1 MKKRKL
7 LSMFLAVTLA
17 LTPVTVHSETSDT
30 FFPIKYISD
39 TGNYTATKLSH
50 PNDDVM
56 QPDGIIEY
64 ENGTND
70 RGENYSWSAV
80 GYGDYM
86 YVGVLYGA
94 ISQTLQIIAAQN
106 NIDYSLF
113 KASIDVL
120 FNGTLFMEDEEN
132 NPDNENR
139 SMLLKLN
146 TKTGEVTVVRPP
158 SGASYRTAIEY
169 KDKLYFA
176 ASCNQPY
183 LLEVDPKDDSTK
195 IVYTSQKPSN
205 PFISVGIRGL
215 TVVNDKLVASMIGDN
230 GTYIVSSDNP
240 SAGESSFNIIATQED
255 LLDYPAYHYNDS
267 IFGGAIWD
275 MVEFNNK
282 LYVTVV
288 TGKSGNKQA
297 FAMFSGEENKETGKW
312 DFNLIVG
319 DENDGAA
326 YPYGLG
332 SDRSGAAN
340 LFVYDNHL
348 YIGGYNDPM
357 IALPSVLTMDF
368 EAIYKDLS
376 SPVCLWRMDKD
387 ENIEMVA
394 GDANELFPTV
404 IGNQSAGFGS
414 NLNQYVWRMAEYDNK
429 LYVGTFDI
437 GSLAYPLMQFTNGD
451 VLHMTPEEIE
461 SQINYIKILLDLI
474 KEKNDTTSHSVND
487 VIDNNIDDIANDV
500 DDAID
505 ATTNVTDDVA
515 DDIDDETIDEIDT
528 NTDTNTKSSDSK
540 ETQYINSL
548 SEEYQD
554 DVENSLTELYDGLS
568 ELESVLDEEA
578 YSKTETYGLSDS
590 LLNIYQNLVNEY
602 LKIRDLLPEDLIEI
616 LDKTLNQDSVDNLF
630 YFLETCKYLS
640 AGERG
645 FDLLVSEDGINFE
658 TITTNGFGDP
668 YNHGCRI
675 FAVTNSGLTLGTA
688 NPFYGTQ
695 VWKITDNQRGT
706 ILNSII
712 KNTDVTYNKNP
723 EVSENKT
730 VSFDVDFNG
739 NTLKTIQ
746 LNYNTLKEGT
756 DYIVTDNEIILSQ
769 ALLNYLEVDT
779 YSLSFTFSAGS
790 RTKAVLN
797 VIDEADS
804 NNNNNNNNNVDNSDT
819 DKDDIIKPT
828 KPTNQNTGSNSSNT
842 NRLPKTGSLVS
853 STIIVFIS
861 LMLLCT
867 GTLFLKKNSKYNA
880 Q

>member
-1 MKKRKL
+1 MKKNKII
-7 LSMFLAVTLA
+7 SMFLAVSLA
-17 LTPVTVHSETSDT
+17 LTPLTPQAETSNT
-30 FFPIKYISD
+30 HFPITYTSES
-39 TGNYTATKLSH
+39 GNYTATKLSH

-64 ENGTND
+64 ENGIND

-80 GYGDYM
+80 GHGDYM

-94 ISQTLQIIAAQN
+94 ISRTLQIMAAQN

-113 KASIDVL
+113 KASVDAL
-120 FNGTLFMEDEEN
+120 FNGTLFMGDEEN
-132 NPDNENR
+132 NPNNENR

-158 SGASYRTAIEY
+158 SDASYRAAIEY
-169 KDKLYFA
+169 KGKLYFA
-176 ASCNQPY
+176 ASASQPY
-183 LLEVDPKDDSTK
+183 LLEVDPTDDSTK

-215 TVVNDKLVASMIGDN
+215 TVVNDNLVASMIGDN
-230 GTYIVSSDNP
+230 GAYIVSSNNP
-240 SAGESSFNIIATQED
+240 SEGESSFKTIATQQD
-255 LLDYPAYHYNDS
+255 LLDYPAYYYNDS

-319 DENDGAA
+319 DEKDGAA

-332 SDRSGAAN
+332 ADRSGAGN

-357 IALPSVLTMDF
+357 IALADVLNMNF
-368 EAIYKDLS
+368 EELYKDLS
-376 SPVCLWRMDKD
+376 SPVCLWRMDTD
-387 ENIEMVA
+387 ENINMVA
-394 GDANELFPTV
+394 GDSNELFPTV
-404 IGNQSAGFGS
+404 LGNQSAGFGS

-451 VLHMTPEEIE
+451 VLHMTPEEIK
-461 SQINYIKILLDLI
+461 SQIHYIKVLLEVL
-474 KEKNDTTSHSVND
+474 KKNDE
-487 VIDNNIDDIANDV
+487 
-500 DDAID
+500 D
-505 ATTNVTDDVA
+505 ATITESTDA
-515 DDIDDETIDEIDT
+515 
-528 NTDTNTKSSDSK
+528 NTKSNYSEEAK
-540 ETQYINSL
+540 YINSL
-548 SEEYQD
+548 SAEDQN

-568 ELESVLDEEA
+568 ELESVLDLEA
-578 YSKTETYGLSDS
+578 YSETETCGLSDS

-602 LKIRDLLPEDLIEI
+602 LKIRDLLPEDLVEI

-658 TITTNGFGDP
+658 TITTNGLGDP

-695 VWKITDNQRGT
+695 VWKITDNQRGS
-706 ILNSII
+706 IIDSII
-712 KNTDVTYNKNP
+712 KNTNVTYNKNP
-723 EVSENKT
+723 EASKNKT
-730 VSFDVDFNG
+730 VAFDVEFNG
-739 NTLKTIQ
+739 NTLKKIK
-746 LNYNTLKEGT
+746 LNYNTLKEGI
-756 DYIVTDNEIILSQ
+756 DYTVTYNQIILSET
-769 ALLNYLEVDT
+769 LLNSLDVDN
-779 YSLSFTFSAGS
+779 YSLEFIFSAGS
-790 RTKAVLN
+790 RAYTTLN
-797 VIDEADS
+797 VVDEADS
-804 NNNNNNNNNVDNSDT
+804 KNEP
-819 DKDDIIKPT
+819 IT
-828 KPTNQNTGSNSSNT
+828 KPTTNPNVPIKPEDTNNSSLNK
-842 NRLPKTGSLVS
+842 LPKTGAIISAGVIVLIGLVALCAGS
-853 STIIVFIS
+853 F
-861 LMLLCT
+861 LLR
-867 GTLFLKKNSKYNA
+867 KKSINN
-880 Q
+880 

>member
-1 MKKRKL
+1 MKKNKII
-7 LSMFLAVTLA
+7 SMFLAVSLA
-17 LTPVTVHSETSDT
+17 LTPLTPQAETSNT
-30 FFPIKYISD
+30 HFPITYTSES
-39 TGNYTATKLSH
+39 GNYTATKLSH
-50 PNDDVM
+50 PNDEVM

-64 ENGTND
+64 ENGIND

-80 GYGDYM
+80 GHGDYM

-94 ISQTLQIIAAQN
+94 ISRTLQIMAAQN

-113 KASIDVL
+113 KASIDAL
-120 FNGTLFMEDEEN
+120 FNGTLFMGDEEN
-132 NPDNENR
+132 NPNNENR

-158 SGASYRTAIEY
+158 SDASYRAAIEY
-169 KDKLYFA
+169 KGKLYFA
-176 ASCNQPY
+176 ASASQPY
-183 LLEVDPKDDSTK
+183 LLEVDPTDDSTK

-215 TVVNDKLVASMIGDN
+215 TVVNDNLVASMIGDN
-230 GTYIVSSDNP
+230 GAYIVSSNNP
-240 SAGESSFNIIATQED
+240 SEGESSFKTIATQQD
-255 LLDYPAYHYNDS
+255 LLDYPAYYYNDS

-319 DENDGAA
+319 DEKDGAA

-332 SDRSGAAN
+332 ADRSGAGN

-357 IALPSVLTMDF
+357 IALADVLNMNF
-368 EAIYKDLS
+368 EELYKDLS
-376 SPVCLWRMDKD
+376 SPVCLWRMDTD
-387 ENIEMVA
+387 ENINMVA
-394 GDANELFPTV
+394 GDSNELFPTV
-404 IGNQSAGFGS
+404 LGNQSAGFGS

-451 VLHMTPEEIE
+451 VLHMTPEEIK
-461 SQINYIKILLDLI
+461 SQIHYIKVLLEVL
-474 KEKNDTTSHSVND
+474 KKNDE
-487 VIDNNIDDIANDV
+487 
-500 DDAID
+500 D
-505 ATTNVTDDVA
+505 ATITESTDA
-515 DDIDDETIDEIDT
+515 
-528 NTDTNTKSSDSK
+528 NTKSNYSEEAK
-540 ETQYINSL
+540 YINSL
-548 SEEYQD
+548 SAEDQN

-568 ELESVLDEEA
+568 ELESVLDLEA
-578 YSKTETYGLSDS
+578 YSETETCGLSDS

-602 LKIRDLLPEDLIEI
+602 LKIRDLLPEDLVEI

-658 TITTNGFGDP
+658 TITTNGLGDP

-695 VWKITDNQRGT
+695 VWKVTDNQRGT
-706 ILNSII
+706 ILDSII

-723 EVSENKT
+723 EASENKN

-756 DYIVTDNEIILSQ
+756 DYTVSDNQIILSET
-769 ALLNYLEVDT
+769 LLNSLEVGT

-790 RTKAVLN
+790 RANAVLH
-797 VIDEADS
+797 VIDEANS
-804 NNNNNNNNNVDNSDT
+804 NNSDDNSGT
-819 DKDDIIKPT
+819 DSDDVIKPT
-828 KPTNQNTGSNSSNT
+828 NPTNPNTDSNGSNT
-842 NRLPKTGSLVS
+842 NKLPQTGALVS
-853 STIIVFIS
+853 STVIVFIG
-861 LMLLCT
+861 LILLCA
-867 GTLFLKKNSKYNA
+867 GTLLLKKKSKYNA

>member
-1 MKKRKL
+1 MKKNKII
-7 LSMFLAVTLA
+7 SMFLAVSLA
-17 LTPVTVHSETSDT
+17 LTPLTPQAETSNT
-30 FFPIKYISD
+30 HFPITYTSES
-39 TGNYTATKLSH
+39 GNYTATKLSH

-64 ENGTND
+64 ENGIND

-80 GYGDYM
+80 GHGDYM

-94 ISQTLQIIAAQN
+94 ISRTLQIMAAQN

-113 KASIDVL
+113 KASIDAL
-120 FNGTLFMEDEEN
+120 FNGTLFMGDEEN
-132 NPDNENR
+132 NPNNENR

-158 SGASYRTAIEY
+158 SDASYRAAIEY
-169 KDKLYFA
+169 KGKLYFA
-176 ASCNQPY
+176 ASASQPY
-183 LLEVDPKDDSTK
+183 LLEVDPTDDSTK
-195 IVYTSQKPSN
+195 IVYTSQTPSN

-215 TVVNDKLVASMIGDN
+215 TVVNDNLVASMIGDN
-230 GTYIVSSDNP
+230 GAYIVSSNNP
-240 SAGESSFNIIATQED
+240 SEGESSFKTIATQQD
-255 LLDYPAYHYNDS
+255 LLDYPAYYYNDS

-319 DENDGAA
+319 DEKDGAA

-332 SDRSGAAN
+332 ADRSGAGN

-357 IALPSVLTMDF
+357 IALADVLNMNF
-368 EAIYKDLS
+368 EELYKDLS
-376 SPVCLWRMDKD
+376 SPVCLWRMDTD
-387 ENIEMVA
+387 ENINMVA
-394 GDANELFPTV
+394 GDSNELFPTV
-404 IGNQSAGFGS
+404 LGNQSAGFGS

-451 VLHMTPEEIE
+451 VLHMTPEEIK
-461 SQINYIKILLDLI
+461 SQIHYIKVLLEVL
-474 KEKNDTTSHSVND
+474 KKNDE
-487 VIDNNIDDIANDV
+487 
-500 DDAID
+500 D
-505 ATTNVTDDVA
+505 ATITESTDA
-515 DDIDDETIDEIDT
+515 
-528 NTDTNTKSSDSK
+528 NTKSNYSEEAK
-540 ETQYINSL
+540 YINSL
-548 SEEYQD
+548 SAEDQN

-568 ELESVLDEEA
+568 ELESVLDLEA
-578 YSKTETYGLSDS
+578 YSETETCGLSDS

-602 LKIRDLLPEDLIEI
+602 LKIRDLLPEDLVEI

-658 TITTNGFGDP
+658 TITTNGLGDP

-695 VWKITDNQRGT
+695 VWKVTDNQRGT
-706 ILNSII
+706 ILDSII

-723 EVSENKT
+723 EASENKN

-756 DYIVTDNEIILSQ
+756 DYTVSDNQIILSET
-769 ALLNYLEVDT
+769 LLNSLEVGT

-790 RTKAVLN
+790 RANAVLH
-797 VIDEADS
+797 VIDEANS
-804 NNNNNNNNNVDNSDT
+804 NNNNNNNNNDNNNNNNNNGDNSGTNNDN
-819 DKDDIIKPT
+819 IIRPT
-828 KPTNQNTGSNSSNT
+828 KPNNQNNSSNSSNT
-842 NRLPKTGSLVS
+842 NKLPQTGALVS
-853 STIIVFIS
+853 SGIIVFIG
-861 LMLLCT
+861 LILLCA
-867 GTLFLKKNSKYNA
+867 GTLLLKKKSKYNA

>member
-1 MKKRKL
+1 
-7 LSMFLAVTLA
+7 MFLAVTLV

-30 FFPIKYISD
+30 LFPIKYTSD

-56 QPDGIIEY
+56 QPDGIVDY
-64 ENGTND
+64 ENGVAD
-70 RGENYSWSAV
+70 RGQNYSWSAV

-94 ISQTLQIIAAQN
+94 MLQTIQIMAAQN
-106 NIDYSLF
+106 NIDYSIF
-113 KASIDVL
+113 KAGIDVL
-120 FNGTLFMEDEEN
+120 YNGTLFMGDEIN
-132 NPDNENR
+132 NPDNEDR
-139 SMLLKLN
+139 SLILKLN
-146 TKTGEVTVVRPP
+146 TKTGEVSVIVPP
-158 SGASYRTAIEY
+158 NNASYRSAIEY

-176 ASCNQPY
+176 ASSNQPY
-183 LLEVDPKDDSTK
+183 LLEIDPTTDETK
-195 IVYTSQKPSN
+195 IVY
-205 PFISVGIRGL
+205 
-215 TVVNDKLVASMIGDN
+215 
-230 GTYIVSSDNP
+230 
-240 SAGESSFNIIATQED
+240 
-255 LLDYPAYHYNDS
+255 
-267 IFGGAIWD
+267 GGAIWD

-297 FAMFSGEENKETGKW
+297 FAMFCGEENKETGKW
-312 DFNLIVG
+312 SFNLVIG
-319 DENDGAA
+319 DENDGAK

-332 SDRSGAAN
+332 ADRSGAAN

-357 IALPSVLTMDF
+357 IALPSVLNMNF
-368 EAIYKDLS
+368 EPIYKDLA
-376 SPVCLWRMDKD
+376 SPVCLWRMD
-387 ENIEMVA
+387 ENESIEMIA
-394 GDANELFPTV
+394 GEPNDLFPTV
-404 IGNQSAGFGS
+404 LGNQSAGFGS

-451 VLHMTPEEIE
+451 VLHMTQEEIE
-461 SQINYIKILLDLI
+461 SQINYIKILLNLI
-474 KEKNDTTSHSVND
+474 KEKNDNIPDSVND
-487 VIDNNIDDIANDV
+487 VIDNNTDDIIDDV

-505 ATTNVTDDVA
+505 ITDDIA
-515 DDIDDETIDEIDT
+515 DETIDEVDNDT
-528 NTDTNTKSSDSK
+528 TITESTDINTKSSDS
-540 ETQYINSL
+540 EEAQYINSL
-548 SEEYQD
+548 SDESQNA
-554 DVENSLTELYDGLS
+554 VENSLTELYDGLS
-568 ELESVLDEEA
+568 ELETVLDEEA
-578 YSKTETYGLSDS
+578 YSEIETYGLSDS
-590 LLNIYQNLVNEY
+590 LLNIYQNLVDEY
-602 LKIRDLLPEDLIEI
+602 LKIRDLLPEDLVEI

-706 ILNSII
+706 ILDSII

-723 EVSENKT
+723 EASENKT

-746 LNYNTLKEGT
+746 LDYNTLKEGT
-756 DYIVTDNEIILSQ
+756 DYTVTDNQIILSET
-769 ALLNYLEVDT
+769 LLNSLEVGA

-790 RTKAVLN
+790 RANAILN

-804 NNNNNNNNNVDNSDT
+804 NNSDDNSGT
-819 DKDDIIKPT
+819 DSGDVIKPT
-828 KPTNQNTGSNSSNT
+828 TPTNPNTNPNGSNT
-842 NRLPKTGSLVS
+842 NKLPQTGALVS
-853 STIIVFIS
+853 STVIVFIG
-861 LMLLCT
+861 LILLCA
-867 GTLFLKKNSKYNA
+867 GALLLKKKSKYNA
-880 Q
+880 

>member
-1 MKKRKL
+1 MKKNKII
-7 LSMFLAVTLA
+7 SMFLAVSLA
-17 LTPVTVHSETSDT
+17 LTPLTPQAETSNT
-30 FFPIKYISD
+30 HFPITYTSES
-39 TGNYTATKLSH
+39 GNYTATKLSH

-64 ENGTND
+64 ENGIND

-80 GYGDYM
+80 GHGDYM

-94 ISQTLQIIAAQN
+94 ISRTLQIMAAQN

-113 KASIDVL
+113 KASVDAL
-120 FNGTLFMEDEEN
+120 FNGTLFMDDEEN
-132 NPDNENR
+132 NPNNENR

-158 SGASYRTAIEY
+158 SDASYRAAIEY
-169 KDKLYFA
+169 KGKLYFA
-176 ASCNQPY
+176 ASASQPY
-183 LLEVDPKDDSTK
+183 LLEVDPTDDSTK

-215 TVVNDKLVASMIGDN
+215 TVVNDNLVASMIGDN
-230 GTYIVSSDNP
+230 GAYIVSSNNP
-240 SAGESSFNIIATQED
+240 SEGESSFKTIATQQD
-255 LLDYPAYHYNDS
+255 LLDYPAYYYNDS

-319 DENDGAA
+319 DEKDGAA

-332 SDRSGAAN
+332 ADRSGAGN

-357 IALPSVLTMDF
+357 IALADVLNMNF
-368 EAIYKDLS
+368 EELYKDLS
-376 SPVCLWRMDKD
+376 SPVCLWRMDTD
-387 ENIEMVA
+387 ENINMVA
-394 GDANELFPTV
+394 GDSNELFPTV
-404 IGNQSAGFGS
+404 LGNQSAGFGS

-451 VLHMTPEEIE
+451 VLHMTPEEIK
-461 SQINYIKILLDLI
+461 SQIHYIKVLLEVL
-474 KEKNDTTSHSVND
+474 KKNDE
-487 VIDNNIDDIANDV
+487 
-500 DDAID
+500 D
-505 ATTNVTDDVA
+505 ATITESTDA
-515 DDIDDETIDEIDT
+515 
-528 NTDTNTKSSDSK
+528 NTKSNYSEEAK
-540 ETQYINSL
+540 YINSL
-548 SEEYQD
+548 SAEDQN

-568 ELESVLDEEA
+568 ELESVLDLEA
-578 YSKTETYGLSDS
+578 YSETETCGLSDS

-602 LKIRDLLPEDLIEI
+602 LKIRDLLPEDLVEI

-658 TITTNGFGDP
+658 TITTNGLGDP

-695 VWKITDNQRGT
+695 VWKVTDNQRGT
-706 ILNSII
+706 ILDSII

-723 EVSENKT
+723 EASENKN

-756 DYIVTDNEIILSQ
+756 DYTVSDNQIILSET
-769 ALLNYLEVDT
+769 LLNSLEVGT

-790 RTKAVLN
+790 RANAVLH
-797 VIDEADS
+797 VIDEANS
-804 NNNNNNNNNVDNSDT
+804 NNNNNNNNNGDNSGTNNDN
-819 DKDDIIKPT
+819 IIRPT
-828 KPTNQNTGSNSSNT
+828 KPNNQNNSSNSSNT
-842 NRLPKTGSLVS
+842 NKLPQTGALVS
-853 STIIVFIS
+853 STVIVFIG
-861 LMLLCT
+861 LILLCA
-867 GTLFLKKNSKYNA
+867 GTLLLKKKSKYNA

>member
-1 MKKRKL
+1 
-7 LSMFLAVTLA
+7 MFLAVTLV

-30 FFPIKYISD
+30 LFPIKYTSD

-56 QPDGIIEY
+56 QPDGIVDY
-64 ENGTND
+64 ENGVAD
-70 RGENYSWSAV
+70 RGQNYSWSAV

-94 ISQTLQIIAAQN
+94 MLQTIQIMAAQN
-106 NIDYSLF
+106 NIDYSIF
-113 KASIDVL
+113 KAGIDVL
-120 FNGTLFMEDEEN
+120 YNGTLFMGDEIN
-132 NPDNENR
+132 NPDNEDR
-139 SMLLKLN
+139 SLILKLN
-146 TKTGEVTVVRPP
+146 TKTGEVSVIVPP
-158 SGASYRTAIEY
+158 NNASYRSAIEY

-176 ASCNQPY
+176 ASSNQPY
-183 LLEVDPKDDSTK
+183 LLEIDPTTDETK
-195 IVYTSQKPSN
+195 IVYRSQKPSD

-215 TVVNDKLVASMIGDN
+215 TIVNDKLVASMIGD
-230 GTYIVSSDNP
+230 GGAYIVSSSNP
-240 SAGESSFNIIATQED
+240 SSGEDSFDIIATQED

-297 FAMFSGEENKETGKW
+297 FAMFCGEENKETGKW
-312 DFNLIVG
+312 SFNLVIG
-319 DENDGAA
+319 DENDGAK

-332 SDRSGAAN
+332 ADRSGAAN

-357 IALPSVLTMDF
+357 IALPSVLNMNF
-368 EAIYKDLS
+368 EPIYKDLA
-376 SPVCLWRMDKD
+376 SPVCLWRMD
-387 ENIEMVA
+387 ENESIEMIA
-394 GDANELFPTV
+394 GEPNDLFPTV
-404 IGNQSAGFGS
+404 LGNQSAGFGS

-451 VLHMTPEEIE
+451 VLHMTQEEIE
-461 SQINYIKILLDLI
+461 SQINYIKILLNLI
-474 KEKNDTTSHSVND
+474 KEKNDNIPDSVND
-487 VIDNNIDDIANDV
+487 VIDNNTDDIIDDV

-505 ATTNVTDDVA
+505 ITDDIA
-515 DDIDDETIDEIDT
+515 DETIDEVDNDT
-528 NTDTNTKSSDSK
+528 TITESTDINTKSSDS
-540 ETQYINSL
+540 EEAQYINSL
-548 SEEYQD
+548 SDESQNA
-554 DVENSLTELYDGLS
+554 VENSLTELYDGLS
-568 ELESVLDEEA
+568 ELETVLDEEA
-578 YSKTETYGLSDS
+578 YSEIETYGLSDS
-590 LLNIYQNLVNEY
+590 LLNIYQNLVDEY
-602 LKIRDLLPEDLIEI
+602 LKIRDLLPEDLVEI

-706 ILNSII
+706 ILDSII
-712 KNTDVTYNKNP
+712 KNTDVTYNNNP
-723 EVSENKT
+723 EASENKT

-746 LNYNTLKEGT
+746 LDYNTLKEGT
-756 DYIVTDNEIILSQ
+756 DYTVSDNQIILSET
-769 ALLNYLEVDT
+769 LLNSLEVGA

-790 RTKAVLN
+790 RANAILN

-804 NNNNNNNNNVDNSDT
+804 NNSDDNSGT
-819 DKDDIIKPT
+819 DSGDVIKPT
-828 KPTNQNTGSNSSNT
+828 TPTNPNTNPNGSNT
-842 NRLPKTGSLVS
+842 NKLPQTGALVS
-853 STIIVFIS
+853 STVIVFIG
-861 LMLLCT
+861 LILLCA
-867 GTLFLKKNSKYNA
+867 GALLLKKKSKYNA
-880 Q
+880 

>member
-1 MKKRKL
+1 MKKNKII
-7 LSMFLAVTLA
+7 SMFLAVSLA
-17 LTPVTVHSETSDT
+17 LTPLTPQAETSNT
-30 FFPIKYISD
+30 HFPITYTSES
-39 TGNYTATKLSH
+39 GNYTATKLSH

-64 ENGTND
+64 ENGIND

-80 GYGDYM
+80 GHGDYM

-94 ISQTLQIIAAQN
+94 ISRTLQIMAAQN

-113 KASIDVL
+113 KASIDAL
-120 FNGTLFMEDEEN
+120 FNGTLFMGDEEN
-132 NPDNENR
+132 NPNNENR

-158 SGASYRTAIEY
+158 SDASYRAAIEY
-169 KDKLYFA
+169 KGKLYFA
-176 ASCNQPY
+176 ASASQPY
-183 LLEVDPKDDSTK
+183 LLEVDPTDDSTK

-215 TVVNDKLVASMIGDN
+215 TVVNDNLVASMIGDN
-230 GTYIVSSDNP
+230 GAYIVSSNNP
-240 SAGESSFNIIATQED
+240 SEGESSFKTIATQQD
-255 LLDYPAYHYNDS
+255 LLDYPAYYYNDS

-319 DENDGAA
+319 DEKDGAA

-332 SDRSGAAN
+332 ADRSGAGN

-357 IALPSVLTMDF
+357 IALADVLNMNF
-368 EAIYKDLS
+368 EELYKDLS
-376 SPVCLWRMDKD
+376 SPVCLWRMDTD
-387 ENIEMVA
+387 ENINMVA
-394 GDANELFPTV
+394 GDSNELFPTV
-404 IGNQSAGFGS
+404 LGNQSAGFGS

-451 VLHMTPEEIE
+451 VLHMTPEEIK
-461 SQINYIKILLDLI
+461 SQIHYIKVLLEVL
-474 KEKNDTTSHSVND
+474 KKNDE
-487 VIDNNIDDIANDV
+487 
-500 DDAID
+500 D
-505 ATTNVTDDVA
+505 ATITESTDA
-515 DDIDDETIDEIDT
+515 
-528 NTDTNTKSSDSK
+528 NTKSNYSEEAK
-540 ETQYINSL
+540 YINSL
-548 SEEYQD
+548 SAEDQN

-568 ELESVLDEEA
+568 ELESVLDLEA
-578 YSKTETYGLSDS
+578 YSETETCGLSDS

-602 LKIRDLLPEDLIEI
+602 LKIRDLLPDDLVEI

-640 AGERG
+640 VGERG

-695 VWKITDNQRGT
+695 VWKITDNQRDT
-706 ILNSII
+706 ILDSII

-723 EVSENKT
+723 EASENKT

-739 NTLKTIQ
+739 NTLKSIQ

-756 DYIVTDNEIILSQ
+756 DYTVTDNQIILSET
-769 ALLNYLEVDT
+769 LLNSLDVGT

-790 RTKAVLN
+790 RANAVLH
-797 VIDEADS
+797 VIDEANS
-804 NNNNNNNNNVDNSDT
+804 NNNNNNNNNNNGDNSGTNNDN
-819 DKDDIIKPT
+819 IIRPT
-828 KPTNQNTGSNSSNT
+828 KPNNQNNSSNSSNT
-842 NRLPKTGSLVS
+842 NKLPQTGALVS
-853 STIIVFIS
+853 SGIIVFIG
-861 LMLLCT
+861 LILLCA
-867 GTLFLKKNSKYNA
+867 GTLLLKKKSKYNA
-880 Q
+880 

>member
-1 MKKRKL
+1 MKKNKII
-7 LSMFLAVTLA
+7 SMFLAVSLA
-17 LTPVTVHSETSDT
+17 LTPLTPQAETSNT
-30 FFPIKYISD
+30 HFPITYTSES
-39 TGNYTATKLSH
+39 GNYTATKLSH

-64 ENGTND
+64 ENGIND

-80 GYGDYM
+80 GHGDYM

-94 ISQTLQIIAAQN
+94 ISRTLQIMAAQN

-113 KASIDVL
+113 KASIDAL
-120 FNGTLFMEDEEN
+120 FNGTLFMGDEEN
-132 NPDNENR
+132 NPNNENR

-158 SGASYRTAIEY
+158 SDASYRAAIEY
-169 KDKLYFA
+169 KGKLYFA
-176 ASCNQPY
+176 ASASQPY
-183 LLEVDPKDDSTK
+183 LLEVDPTDDSTK

-215 TVVNDKLVASMIGDN
+215 TVVNDNLVASMIGDN
-230 GTYIVSSDNP
+230 GAYIVSSNNP
-240 SAGESSFNIIATQED
+240 SEGESSFKTIATQQD
-255 LLDYPAYHYNDS
+255 LLDYPAYYYNDS

-319 DENDGAA
+319 DEKDGAA

-332 SDRSGAAN
+332 ADRSGAGN

-357 IALPSVLTMDF
+357 IALADVLNMNF
-368 EAIYKDLS
+368 EELYKDLS
-376 SPVCLWRMDKD
+376 SPVCLWRMDTD
-387 ENIEMVA
+387 ENINMVA
-394 GDANELFPTV
+394 GDSNELFPTV
-404 IGNQSAGFGS
+404 LGNQSAGFGS

-451 VLHMTPEEIE
+451 VLHMTPEEIK
-461 SQINYIKILLDLI
+461 SQIHYIKVLLEVL
-474 KEKNDTTSHSVND
+474 KKNDE
-487 VIDNNIDDIANDV
+487 
-500 DDAID
+500 D
-505 ATTNVTDDVA
+505 ATITESTDA
-515 DDIDDETIDEIDT
+515 
-528 NTDTNTKSSDSK
+528 NTKSNYSEEAK
-540 ETQYINSL
+540 YINSL
-548 SEEYQD
+548 SAEDQN

-568 ELESVLDEEA
+568 ELESVLDLEA
-578 YSKTETYGLSDS
+578 YSETETCGLSDS

-602 LKIRDLLPEDLIEI
+602 LKIRDLLPEDLVEI

-658 TITTNGFGDP
+658 TITTNGLGDP

-695 VWKITDNQRGT
+695 VWKVTDNQRGT
-706 ILNSII
+706 ILDSII

-723 EVSENKT
+723 EASENKN

-756 DYIVTDNEIILSQ
+756 DYTVSDNQIILSET
-769 ALLNYLEVDT
+769 LLNSLEVGT

-790 RTKAVLN
+790 RANAILN

-804 NNNNNNNNNVDNSDT
+804 NNSDDNSGT
-819 DKDDIIKPT
+819 DSGDVIKPT
-828 KPTNQNTGSNSSNT
+828 NPTNPNTDSNGSNT
-842 NRLPKTGSLVS
+842 NKLPQTGALVS
-853 STIIVFIS
+853 STVIVFIG
-861 LMLLCT
+861 LILLCA
-867 GTLFLKKNSKYNA
+867 GTLLLKKKSKYNA

>member
-1 MKKRKL
+1 MKKNKII
-7 LSMFLAVTLA
+7 SMFLAVSLA
-17 LTPVTVHSETSDT
+17 LTPLTPQAETSNT
-30 FFPIKYISD
+30 HFPITYTSES
-39 TGNYTATKLSH
+39 GNYTATKLSH

-64 ENGTND
+64 ENGIND

-80 GYGDYM
+80 GHGDYM

-94 ISQTLQIIAAQN
+94 ISRTLQIMAAQN

-113 KASIDVL
+113 KASIDAL
-120 FNGTLFMEDEEN
+120 FNGTLFMGDEEN
-132 NPDNENR
+132 NPNNENR

-158 SGASYRTAIEY
+158 SDASYRAAIEY
-169 KDKLYFA
+169 KGKLYFA
-176 ASCNQPY
+176 ASASQPY
-183 LLEVDPKDDSTK
+183 LLEVDPTDDSTK

-215 TVVNDKLVASMIGDN
+215 TVVNDNLVASMIGDN
-230 GTYIVSSDNP
+230 GAYIVSSNNP
-240 SAGESSFNIIATQED
+240 SEGESSFKTIATQQD
-255 LLDYPAYHYNDS
+255 LLDYPAYYYNDS

-319 DENDGAA
+319 DEKDGAA

-332 SDRSGAAN
+332 ADRSGAGN

-357 IALPSVLTMDF
+357 IALADVLNMNF
-368 EAIYKDLS
+368 EELYKDLS
-376 SPVCLWRMDKD
+376 SPVCLWRMDTD
-387 ENIEMVA
+387 ENINMVA
-394 GDANELFPTV
+394 GDSNELFPTV
-404 IGNQSAGFGS
+404 LGNQSAGFGS

-451 VLHMTPEEIE
+451 VLHMTPEEIK
-461 SQINYIKILLDLI
+461 SQIHYIKVLLEVL
-474 KEKNDTTSHSVND
+474 KKNDE
-487 VIDNNIDDIANDV
+487 
-500 DDAID
+500 D
-505 ATTNVTDDVA
+505 ATITESTDA
-515 DDIDDETIDEIDT
+515 
-528 NTDTNTKSSDSK
+528 NTKSNYSEEAK
-540 ETQYINSL
+540 YINSL
-548 SEEYQD
+548 SAEDQN

-568 ELESVLDEEA
+568 ELESVLDLEA
-578 YSKTETYGLSDS
+578 YSETETCGLSDS

-602 LKIRDLLPEDLIEI
+602 LKIRDLLPEDLVEI

-658 TITTNGFGDP
+658 TITTNGLGDP

-695 VWKITDNQRGT
+695 VWKVTDNQRGT
-706 ILNSII
+706 ILDSII

-723 EVSENKT
+723 EASENKN

-756 DYIVTDNEIILSQ
+756 DYTVSDNQIILSET
-769 ALLNYLEVDT
+769 LLNSLEVGT

-790 RTKAVLN
+790 RANAVLH
-797 VIDEADS
+797 VIDEANS
-804 NNNNNNNNNVDNSDT
+804 NNNNNNNNGDNSGTNNDN
-819 DKDDIIKPT
+819 IIRPT
-828 KPTNQNTGSNSSNT
+828 KPNNQNNSSNSSNT
-842 NRLPKTGSLVS
+842 NKLPQTGALVS
-853 STIIVFIS
+853 STVIVFIG
-861 LMLLCT
+861 LIFLCA
-867 GTLFLKKNSKYNA
+867 GTLLLKKKSKYNA

>member
-1 MKKRKL
+1 MKKNKII
-7 LSMFLAVTLA
+7 SMFLAVSLA
-17 LTPVTVHSETSDT
+17 LTPLTPQAETSNT
-30 FFPIKYISD
+30 HFPITYTSES
-39 TGNYTATKLSH
+39 GNYTATKLSH

-64 ENGTND
+64 ENGIND

-80 GYGDYM
+80 GHGDYM

-94 ISQTLQIIAAQN
+94 ISRTLQIMAAQN

-113 KASIDVL
+113 KASIDAL
-120 FNGTLFMEDEEN
+120 FNGTLFMGDEEN
-132 NPDNENR
+132 NPNNENR

-158 SGASYRTAIEY
+158 SDASYRAAIEY
-169 KDKLYFA
+169 KGKLYFA
-176 ASCNQPY
+176 ASASQPY
-183 LLEVDPKDDSTK
+183 LLEVDPTDDSTK

-215 TVVNDKLVASMIGDN
+215 TVVNDNLVASMIGDN
-230 GTYIVSSDNP
+230 GAYIVSSNNP
-240 SAGESSFNIIATQED
+240 SEGESSFKTIATQQD
-255 LLDYPAYHYNDS
+255 LLDYPAYYYNDS

-319 DENDGAA
+319 DEKDGAA

-332 SDRSGAAN
+332 ADRSGAGN

-357 IALPSVLTMDF
+357 IALADVLNMNF
-368 EAIYKDLS
+368 EELYKDLS
-376 SPVCLWRMDKD
+376 SPVCLWRMDTD
-387 ENIEMVA
+387 ENINMVA
-394 GDANELFPTV
+394 GDSNELFPTV
-404 IGNQSAGFGS
+404 LGNQSAGFGS

-451 VLHMTPEEIE
+451 VLHMTPEEIK
-461 SQINYIKILLDLI
+461 SQIHYIKVLLEVL
-474 KEKNDTTSHSVND
+474 KKNDE
-487 VIDNNIDDIANDV
+487 
-500 DDAID
+500 D
-505 ATTNVTDDVA
+505 ATITESTDA
-515 DDIDDETIDEIDT
+515 
-528 NTDTNTKSSDSK
+528 NTKSNYSEEAK
-540 ETQYINSL
+540 YINSL
-548 SEEYQD
+548 SAEDQN

-568 ELESVLDEEA
+568 ELESVLDLEA
-578 YSKTETYGLSDS
+578 YSETETCGLSDS

-602 LKIRDLLPEDLIEI
+602 LKIRDLLPEDLVEI

-658 TITTNGFGDP
+658 TITTNGLGDP

-695 VWKITDNQRGT
+695 VWKVTDNQRGT
-706 ILNSII
+706 ILDSII

-723 EVSENKT
+723 EASENKN

-756 DYIVTDNEIILSQ
+756 DYTVSDNQIILSET
-769 ALLNYLEVDT
+769 LLNSLEVGT

-790 RTKAVLN
+790 RANAVLH
-797 VIDEADS
+797 VIDEANS
-804 NNNNNNNNNVDNSDT
+804 NNNNNNGDNSGTNNDN
-819 DKDDIIKPT
+819 IIRPT
-828 KPTNQNTGSNSSNT
+828 KPNNQNNSSNSSNT
-842 NRLPKTGSLVS
+842 NKLPQTGALVS
-853 STIIVFIS
+853 SGIIVFIG
-861 LMLLCT
+861 LILLCA
-867 GTLFLKKNSKYNA
+867 GTLLLKKKSKYNA
-880 Q
+880 

>member
-1 MKKRKL
+1 
-7 LSMFLAVTLA
+7 MFLAVTLV

-30 FFPIKYISD
+30 LFPIKYTSD

-56 QPDGIIEY
+56 QPDGIVDY
-64 ENGTND
+64 ENGVAD
-70 RGENYSWSAV
+70 RGQNYSWSAV

-94 ISQTLQIIAAQN
+94 MLQTIQIMAAQN
-106 NIDYSLF
+106 NIDYSIF
-113 KASIDVL
+113 KAGIDVL
-120 FNGTLFMEDEEN
+120 YNGTLFMGDEIN
-132 NPDNENR
+132 NPDNEDR
-139 SMLLKLN
+139 SLILKLN
-146 TKTGEVTVVRPP
+146 TKTGEVSVIVPP
-158 SGASYRTAIEY
+158 NNASYRSAIEY

-176 ASCNQPY
+176 ASSNQPY
-183 LLEVDPKDDSTK
+183 LLEIDPTTDETK
-195 IVYTSQKPSN
+195 IVY
-205 PFISVGIRGL
+205 
-215 TVVNDKLVASMIGDN
+215 
-230 GTYIVSSDNP
+230 
-240 SAGESSFNIIATQED
+240 
-255 LLDYPAYHYNDS
+255 
-267 IFGGAIWD
+267 GGAIWD

-297 FAMFSGEENKETGKW
+297 FAMFCGEENKETGKW
-312 DFNLIVG
+312 SFNLVIG
-319 DENDGAA
+319 DENDGAK

-332 SDRSGAAN
+332 ADRSGAAN

-357 IALPSVLTMDF
+357 IALPSVLNMNF
-368 EAIYKDLS
+368 EPIYKDLA
-376 SPVCLWRMDKD
+376 SPVCLWRMD
-387 ENIEMVA
+387 ENESIEMIA
-394 GDANELFPTV
+394 GEPNDLFPTV
-404 IGNQSAGFGS
+404 LGNQSAGFGS

-451 VLHMTPEEIE
+451 VLHMTQEEIE
-461 SQINYIKILLDLI
+461 SQINYIKILLNLI
-474 KEKNDTTSHSVND
+474 KEKNDNIPDSVND
-487 VIDNNIDDIANDV
+487 VIDNNTDDIIDDV

-505 ATTNVTDDVA
+505 ITDDIA
-515 DDIDDETIDEIDT
+515 DETIDEVDNDT
-528 NTDTNTKSSDSK
+528 TITESTDINTKSSDS
-540 ETQYINSL
+540 EEAQYINSL
-548 SEEYQD
+548 SDESQNA
-554 DVENSLTELYDGLS
+554 VENSLTELYDGLS
-568 ELESVLDEEA
+568 ELETVLDEEA
-578 YSKTETYGLSDS
+578 YSEIETYGLSDS

-602 LKIRDLLPEDLIEI
+602 LKIRDLLPEDLVEI

-706 ILNSII
+706 ILDSII

-723 EVSENKT
+723 EASENKT

-746 LNYNTLKEGT
+746 LDYNTLKEGT
-756 DYIVTDNEIILSQ
+756 DYTVTDNQIILSET
-769 ALLNYLEVDT
+769 LLNSLEVGA

-790 RTKAVLN
+790 RANAILN

-804 NNNNNNNNNVDNSDT
+804 NNSDDNSGT
-819 DKDDIIKPT
+819 DSGDVIKPT
-828 KPTNQNTGSNSSNT
+828 TPTNPNTNPNGSNT
-842 NRLPKTGSLVS
+842 NKLPQTGALVS
-853 STIIVFIS
+853 STVIVFIG
-861 LMLLCT
+861 LILLCA
-867 GTLFLKKNSKYNA
+867 GALLLKKKSKYNA
-880 Q
+880 

>member
-1 MKKRKL
+1 MKKNKII
-7 LSMFLAVTLA
+7 SMFLAVSLA
-17 LTPVTVHSETSDT
+17 LTPLTPQAETSNT
-30 FFPIKYISD
+30 HFPITYTSES
-39 TGNYTATKLSH
+39 GNYTATKLSH

-64 ENGTND
+64 ENGIND

-80 GYGDYM
+80 GHGDYM

-94 ISQTLQIIAAQN
+94 ISRTLQIMAAQN

-113 KASIDVL
+113 KASVDAL
-120 FNGTLFMEDEEN
+120 FNGTLFMGDEEN
-132 NPDNENR
+132 NPNNENR

-158 SGASYRTAIEY
+158 NDASYRAAIEY
-169 KDKLYFA
+169 KGKLYFA
-176 ASCNQPY
+176 ASASQPY
-183 LLEVDPKDDSTK
+183 LLEIDPTDDSTK

-215 TVVNDKLVASMIGDN
+215 TVVNDNLVASMIGDN
-230 GTYIVSSDNP
+230 GAYIVSSNNP
-240 SAGESSFNIIATQED
+240 SQGESSFKTIATQED
-255 LLDYPAYHYNDS
+255 LLDYPAYYYNDN

-319 DENDGAA
+319 DEKDGAA

-332 SDRSGAAN
+332 ADRSGAGN

-357 IALPSVLTMDF
+357 IALADVLNMNF
-368 EAIYKDLS
+368 EELYKDLS
-376 SPVCLWRMDKD
+376 SPVCLWRMDTD
-387 ENIEMVA
+387 ENINMVA
-394 GDANELFPTV
+394 GDSNELFPTV
-404 IGNQSAGFGS
+404 LGNQSAGFGS

-451 VLHMTPEEIE
+451 VLHMTPEEIK
-461 SQINYIKILLDLI
+461 SQIHYIKVLLEVL
-474 KEKNDTTSHSVND
+474 KKNDE
-487 VIDNNIDDIANDV
+487 
-500 DDAID
+500 D
-505 ATTNVTDDVA
+505 ATITESTDA
-515 DDIDDETIDEIDT
+515 
-528 NTDTNTKSSDSK
+528 NTKSNYSEEAK
-540 ETQYINSL
+540 YINSL
-548 SEEYQD
+548 SAEDQN

-568 ELESVLDEEA
+568 ELESVLDLEA
-578 YSKTETYGLSDS
+578 YSETETCGLSDS

-602 LKIRDLLPEDLIEI
+602 LKIRDLLPEDLVEI

-658 TITTNGFGDP
+658 TITTNGLGDP

-695 VWKITDNQRGT
+695 VWKVTDNQRGT
-706 ILNSII
+706 ILDSII

-723 EVSENKT
+723 EASENKN

-756 DYIVTDNEIILSQ
+756 DYTVSDNQIILSET
-769 ALLNYLEVDT
+769 LLNSLEVGT

-790 RTKAVLN
+790 RANAVLH
-797 VIDEADS
+797 VIDEANS
-804 NNNNNNNNNVDNSDT
+804 NNSDDNSST
-819 DKDDIIKPT
+819 DSDDVIKPT
-828 KPTNQNTGSNSSNT
+828 NPTNPNTDSNGSNT
-842 NRLPKTGSLVS
+842 NKLPQTGALVS
-853 STIIVFIS
+853 STVIVFIG
-861 LMLLCT
+861 LILLCA
-867 GTLFLKKNSKYNA
+867 GTLLLKKKSKYNA

>member
-1 MKKRKL
+1 MKKNKII
-7 LSMFLAVTLA
+7 SMFLAVSLA
-17 LTPVTVHSETSDT
+17 LTPLTPQAETSNT
-30 FFPIKYISD
+30 HFPITYTSES
-39 TGNYTATKLSH
+39 GNYTATKLSH
-50 PNDDVM
+50 PNDDVI

-64 ENGTND
+64 ENGIND

-80 GYGDYM
+80 GHGDYM

-94 ISQTLQIIAAQN
+94 ISRTLQIMAAQN

-113 KASIDVL
+113 KASIDAL
-120 FNGTLFMEDEEN
+120 FNGTLFMGDEEN
-132 NPDNENR
+132 NPNNENR

-158 SGASYRTAIEY
+158 NDASYRAAIEY
-169 KDKLYFA
+169 KGKLYFA
-176 ASCNQPY
+176 ASASQPY
-183 LLEVDPKDDSTK
+183 LLEIDPTDDSTK

-215 TVVNDKLVASMIGDN
+215 TVVNDNLVASMIGDN
-230 GTYIVSSDNP
+230 GAYIVSSNNP
-240 SAGESSFNIIATQED
+240 SQGESSFKTIATQED
-255 LLDYPAYHYNDS
+255 LLDYPAYYYNDN

-319 DENDGAA
+319 DEKDGAA

-332 SDRSGAAN
+332 ADRSGAGN

-357 IALPSVLTMDF
+357 IALADVLNMNF
-368 EAIYKDLS
+368 EELYKDLS
-376 SPVCLWRMDKD
+376 SPVCLWRMDTD
-387 ENIEMVA
+387 ENINMVA
-394 GDANELFPTV
+394 GDSNELFPTV
-404 IGNQSAGFGS
+404 LGNQSAGFGS

-451 VLHMTPEEIE
+451 VLHMTPEEIK
-461 SQINYIKILLDLI
+461 SQIHYIKVLLEVL
-474 KEKNDTTSHSVND
+474 KKNDE
-487 VIDNNIDDIANDV
+487 
-500 DDAID
+500 D
-505 ATTNVTDDVA
+505 ATITESTDA
-515 DDIDDETIDEIDT
+515 
-528 NTDTNTKSSDSK
+528 NTKSNYSEEAK
-540 ETQYINSL
+540 YINSL
-548 SEEYQD
+548 SAEDQN

-568 ELESVLDEEA
+568 ELESVLDLEA
-578 YSKTETYGLSDS
+578 YSETETCGLSDS

-602 LKIRDLLPEDLIEI
+602 LKIRDLLPEDLVEI

-658 TITTNGFGDP
+658 TITTNGLGDP

-695 VWKITDNQRGT
+695 VWKITDNQRGS
-706 ILNSII
+706 ILDSII
-712 KNTDVTYNKNP
+712 KNTNVTYNKNP
-723 EVSENKT
+723 EASKNKT
-730 VSFDVDFNG
+730 VAFDVEFNG
-739 NTLKTIQ
+739 NTLKKIK
-746 LNYNTLKEGT
+746 LNYNTLKEGI
-756 DYIVTDNEIILSQ
+756 DYTVTDNQIILSET
-769 ALLNYLEVDT
+769 LLNSLDVDN
-779 YSLSFTFSAGS
+779 YSLEFIFSAGS
-790 RTKAVLN
+790 RAYTTLN
-797 VIDEADS
+797 VVDEADS
-804 NNNNNNNNNVDNSDT
+804 KNEP
-819 DKDDIIKPT
+819 IT
-828 KPTNQNTGSNSSNT
+828 KPTTNPNVPIKPEDTNNSSLNK
-842 NRLPKTGSLVS
+842 LPKTGAIISAGVIVLIGLVALCAGS
-853 STIIVFIS
+853 F
-861 LMLLCT
+861 LLR
-867 GTLFLKKNSKYNA
+867 KKSINN
-880 Q
+880 

>member
-1 MKKRKL
+1 MKKNKII
-7 LSMFLAVTLA
+7 SMFLAVSLA
-17 LTPVTVHSETSDT
+17 LTPLTPQAETSNT
-30 FFPIKYISD
+30 HFPITYTSES
-39 TGNYTATKLSH
+39 GNYTATKLSH

-64 ENGTND
+64 ENGIND

-80 GYGDYM
+80 GHGDYM

-94 ISQTLQIIAAQN
+94 ISRTLQIMAAQN

-113 KASIDVL
+113 KASIDAL
-120 FNGTLFMEDEEN
+120 FNGTLFMGDEEN
-132 NPDNENR
+132 NPNNENR

-158 SGASYRTAIEY
+158 SDASYRAAIEY
-169 KDKLYFA
+169 KGKLYFA
-176 ASCNQPY
+176 ASASQPY
-183 LLEVDPKDDSTK
+183 LLEVDPTDDSTK

-215 TVVNDKLVASMIGDN
+215 TVVNDNLVASMIGDN
-230 GTYIVSSDNP
+230 GAYIVSSNNP
-240 SAGESSFNIIATQED
+240 SEGESSFKTIATQQD
-255 LLDYPAYHYNDS
+255 LLDYPAYYYNDS

-319 DENDGAA
+319 DEKDGAA

-332 SDRSGAAN
+332 ADRSGAGN

-357 IALPSVLTMDF
+357 IALADVLNMNF
-368 EAIYKDLS
+368 EELYKDLS
-376 SPVCLWRMDKD
+376 SPVCLWRMDTD
-387 ENIEMVA
+387 ENINMVA
-394 GDANELFPTV
+394 GDSNELFPTV
-404 IGNQSAGFGS
+404 LGNQSAGFGS

-451 VLHMTPEEIE
+451 VLHMTPEEIK
-461 SQINYIKILLDLI
+461 SQIHYIKVLLEVL
-474 KEKNDTTSHSVND
+474 KKNDE
-487 VIDNNIDDIANDV
+487 
-500 DDAID
+500 D
-505 ATTNVTDDVA
+505 ATITESTDA
-515 DDIDDETIDEIDT
+515 
-528 NTDTNTKSSDSK
+528 NTKSNYSEEAK
-540 ETQYINSL
+540 YINSL
-548 SEEYQD
+548 SAEDQN

-568 ELESVLDEEA
+568 ELESVLDLEA
-578 YSKTETYGLSDS
+578 YSETETCGLSDS

-602 LKIRDLLPEDLIEI
+602 LKIRDLLPEDLVEI

-658 TITTNGFGDP
+658 TITTNGLGDP

-695 VWKITDNQRGT
+695 VWKVTDNQRGT
-706 ILNSII
+706 ILDSII

-723 EVSENKT
+723 EASENKN

-739 NTLKTIQ
+739 NTLKKIQ

-756 DYIVTDNEIILSQ
+756 DYTVSDNQIILSET
-769 ALLNYLEVDT
+769 LLNSLEVGT

-790 RTKAVLN
+790 RANAVLH
-797 VIDEADS
+797 VIDEANS
-804 NNNNNNNNNVDNSDT
+804 NNNNNNNNNNNGDNSGTNNDN
-819 DKDDIIKPT
+819 IIRPT
-828 KPTNQNTGSNSSNT
+828 KPNNQNNSSNSSNT
-842 NRLPKTGSLVS
+842 NKLPQTGALVS
-853 STIIVFIS
+853 STVIVFIG
-861 LMLLCT
+861 LILLCA
-867 GTLFLKKNSKYNA
+867 GTLLLKKKSKYNA
-880 Q
+880 

>member
-1 MKKRKL
+1 MKKNKII
-7 LSMFLAVTLA
+7 SMFLAVSLA
-17 LTPVTVHSETSDT
+17 LTPLTPQAETSNT
-30 FFPIKYISD
+30 HFPITYTSES
-39 TGNYTATKLSH
+39 GNYTATKLSH

-64 ENGTND
+64 ENGIND

-80 GYGDYM
+80 GHGDYM

-94 ISQTLQIIAAQN
+94 ISRTLQIMAAQN

-113 KASIDVL
+113 KASVDAL
-120 FNGTLFMEDEEN
+120 FNGTLFMGDEEN
-132 NPDNENR
+132 NPNNENR

-158 SGASYRTAIEY
+158 SDASYRAAIEY
-169 KDKLYFA
+169 KGKLYFA
-176 ASCNQPY
+176 ASASQPY
-183 LLEVDPKDDSTK
+183 LLEVDPTDDSTK

-215 TVVNDKLVASMIGDN
+215 TVVNDNLVASMIGDN
-230 GTYIVSSDNP
+230 GAYIVSSNNP
-240 SAGESSFNIIATQED
+240 SEGESSFKTIATQQD
-255 LLDYPAYHYNDS
+255 LLDYPAYYYNDS

-319 DENDGAA
+319 DEKDGAA

-332 SDRSGAAN
+332 ADRSGAGN

-357 IALPSVLTMDF
+357 IALADVLNMNF
-368 EAIYKDLS
+368 EELYKDLS
-376 SPVCLWRMDKD
+376 SPVCLWRMDTD
-387 ENIEMVA
+387 ENINMVA
-394 GDANELFPTV
+394 GDSNELFPTV
-404 IGNQSAGFGS
+404 LGNQSAGFGS

-451 VLHMTPEEIE
+451 VLHMTPEEIK
-461 SQINYIKILLDLI
+461 SQIHYIKVLLEVL
-474 KEKNDTTSHSVND
+474 KKNDE
-487 VIDNNIDDIANDV
+487 
-500 DDAID
+500 D
-505 ATTNVTDDVA
+505 ATITESTDA
-515 DDIDDETIDEIDT
+515 
-528 NTDTNTKSSDSK
+528 NTKSNYSEEAK
-540 ETQYINSL
+540 YINSL
-548 SEEYQD
+548 SAEDQN

-568 ELESVLDEEA
+568 ELESVLDLEA
-578 YSKTETYGLSDS
+578 YSETETCGLSDS

-602 LKIRDLLPEDLIEI
+602 LKIRDLLPEDLVEI

-658 TITTNGFGDP
+658 TITTNGLGDP

-695 VWKITDNQRGT
+695 VWKVTDNQRGT
-706 ILNSII
+706 ILDSII

-723 EVSENKT
+723 EASENKN

-756 DYIVTDNEIILSQ
+756 DYTVSDNQIILSET
-769 ALLNYLEVDT
+769 LLNSLEVGT

-790 RTKAVLN
+790 RANAVLH
-797 VIDEADS
+797 VIDEANS
-804 NNNNNNNNNVDNSDT
+804 NNNNNNNNNGDNSGTNNDN
-819 DKDDIIKPT
+819 IIRPT
-828 KPTNQNTGSNSSNT
+828 KPNNQNNSSNSSNT
-842 NRLPKTGSLVS
+842 NKLPQTGALVS
-853 STIIVFIS
+853 STVIVFIG
-861 LMLLCT
+861 LILLCA
-867 GTLFLKKNSKYNA
+867 GTLLLKKKSKYNA

>member
-1 MKKRKL
+1 MKKNKII
-7 LSMFLAVTLA
+7 SMFLAVSLA
-17 LTPVTVHSETSDT
+17 LTPLTPQAETSNT
-30 FFPIKYISD
+30 HFPITYTSES
-39 TGNYTATKLSH
+39 GNYTATKLSH

-64 ENGTND
+64 ENGIND

-80 GYGDYM
+80 GHGDYM

-94 ISQTLQIIAAQN
+94 ISRTLQIMAAQN

-113 KASIDVL
+113 KASIDAL
-120 FNGTLFMEDEEN
+120 FNGTLFMGDEEN
-132 NPDNENR
+132 NPNNENR

-158 SGASYRTAIEY
+158 SDASYRAAIEY
-169 KDKLYFA
+169 KGKLYFA
-176 ASCNQPY
+176 ASASQPY
-183 LLEVDPKDDSTK
+183 LLEVDPTDDSTK

-215 TVVNDKLVASMIGDN
+215 TVVNDNLVASMIGDN
-230 GTYIVSSDNP
+230 GAYIVSSNNP
-240 SAGESSFNIIATQED
+240 SEGESSFKTIATQQD
-255 LLDYPAYHYNDS
+255 LLDYPAYYYNDS

-319 DENDGAA
+319 DEKDGAA

-332 SDRSGAAN
+332 ADRSGAGN

-357 IALPSVLTMDF
+357 IALADVLNMNF
-368 EAIYKDLS
+368 EELYKDLS
-376 SPVCLWRMDKD
+376 SPVCLWRMDTD
-387 ENIEMVA
+387 ENINMVA
-394 GDANELFPTV
+394 GDSNELFPTV
-404 IGNQSAGFGS
+404 LGNQSAGFGS

-451 VLHMTPEEIE
+451 VLHMTPEEIK
-461 SQINYIKILLDLI
+461 SQIHYIKVLLEVL
-474 KEKNDTTSHSVND
+474 KKNDE
-487 VIDNNIDDIANDV
+487 
-500 DDAID
+500 D
-505 ATTNVTDDVA
+505 ATITESTDA
-515 DDIDDETIDEIDT
+515 
-528 NTDTNTKSSDSK
+528 NTKSNYSEEAK
-540 ETQYINSL
+540 YINSL
-548 SEEYQD
+548 SAEDQN

-568 ELESVLDEEA
+568 ELESVLDLEA
-578 YSKTETYGLSDS
+578 YSETETCGLSDS

-602 LKIRDLLPEDLIEI
+602 LKIRDLLPEDLVEI

-658 TITTNGFGDP
+658 TITTNGLGDP

-695 VWKITDNQRGT
+695 VWKVTDNQRGT
-706 ILNSII
+706 ILDSII

-723 EVSENKT
+723 EASENKN

-756 DYIVTDNEIILSQ
+756 DYTVSDNQIILSET
-769 ALLNYLEVDT
+769 LLNSLEVGT

-790 RTKAVLN
+790 RANAVLH
-797 VIDEADS
+797 VIDEANS
-804 NNNNNNNNNVDNSDT
+804 NNNNNNNNNGDNSGTNNDN
-819 DKDDIIKPT
+819 IIRPT
-828 KPTNQNTGSNSSNT
+828 KPNNQNNSSNSSNT
-842 NRLPKTGSLVS
+842 NKLPQTGALVS
-853 STIIVFIS
+853 STVIVFIG
-861 LMLLCT
+861 LIFLCA
-867 GTLFLKKNSKYNA
+867 GTLLLKKKSKYNA

>member
-1 MKKRKL
+1 MKKNKII
-7 LSMFLAVTLA
+7 SMFLAVSLA
-17 LTPVTVHSETSDT
+17 LTPLTPQAETSNT
-30 FFPIKYISD
+30 HFPITYTSES
-39 TGNYTATKLSH
+39 GNYTATKLSH

-64 ENGTND
+64 ENGIND

-80 GYGDYM
+80 GHGDYM

-94 ISQTLQIIAAQN
+94 ISRTLQIMAAQN

-113 KASIDVL
+113 KASIDAL
-120 FNGTLFMEDEEN
+120 FNGTLFMGDEEN
-132 NPDNENR
+132 NPNNENR

-158 SGASYRTAIEY
+158 SDASYRAAIEY
-169 KDKLYFA
+169 KGKLYFA
-176 ASCNQPY
+176 ASASQPY
-183 LLEVDPKDDSTK
+183 LLEVDPTDDSTK

-215 TVVNDKLVASMIGDN
+215 TVVNDNLVASMIGDN
-230 GTYIVSSDNP
+230 GAYIVSSNNP
-240 SAGESSFNIIATQED
+240 SEGESSFKTIATQQD
-255 LLDYPAYHYNDS
+255 LLDYPAYYYNDS

-319 DENDGAA
+319 DEKDGAA

-332 SDRSGAAN
+332 ADRSGAGN

-357 IALPSVLTMDF
+357 IALADVLNMNF
-368 EAIYKDLS
+368 EELYKDLS
-376 SPVCLWRMDKD
+376 SPVCLWRMDTD
-387 ENIEMVA
+387 ENINMVA
-394 GDANELFPTV
+394 GDSNELFPTV
-404 IGNQSAGFGS
+404 LGNQSAGFGS

-451 VLHMTPEEIE
+451 VLHMTPEEIK
-461 SQINYIKILLDLI
+461 SQIHYIKVLLEVL
-474 KEKNDTTSHSVND
+474 KKNDE
-487 VIDNNIDDIANDV
+487 
-500 DDAID
+500 D
-505 ATTNVTDDVA
+505 ATITESTDA
-515 DDIDDETIDEIDT
+515 
-528 NTDTNTKSSDSK
+528 NTKSNYSEEAK
-540 ETQYINSL
+540 YINSL
-548 SEEYQD
+548 SAEDQN

-568 ELESVLDEEA
+568 ELESVLDLEA
-578 YSKTETYGLSDS
+578 YSETETCGLSDS

-602 LKIRDLLPEDLIEI
+602 LKIRDLLPEDLVEI

-658 TITTNGFGDP
+658 TITTNGLGDP

-695 VWKITDNQRGT
+695 VWKVTDNQRGT
-706 ILNSII
+706 ILDSII

-723 EVSENKT
+723 EASENKN

-756 DYIVTDNEIILSQ
+756 DYTVSDNQIILSET
-769 ALLNYLEVDT
+769 LLNSLEVGT

-790 RTKAVLN
+790 RANAVLH
-797 VIDEADS
+797 VIDEANS
-804 NNNNNNNNNVDNSDT
+804 NNSDDNSST
-819 DKDDIIKPT
+819 DSDDVIKPT
-828 KPTNQNTGSNSSNT
+828 NPTNPNTDSNGSNT
-842 NRLPKTGSLVS
+842 NKLPQTGALVS
-853 STIIVFIS
+853 STVIVFIG
-861 LMLLCT
+861 LILLCA
-867 GTLFLKKNSKYNA
+867 GTLLLKKKSKYNA